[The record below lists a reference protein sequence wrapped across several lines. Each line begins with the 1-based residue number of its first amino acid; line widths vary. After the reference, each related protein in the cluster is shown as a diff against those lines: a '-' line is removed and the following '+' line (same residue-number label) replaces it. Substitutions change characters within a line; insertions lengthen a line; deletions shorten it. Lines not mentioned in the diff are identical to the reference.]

1 MSTEK
6 LETGQ
11 ILVIRPKMGII
22 PELTKQNYETIARQL
37 RELIT
42 NALDAKAE
50 NIYIDI
56 QIDGKFTDM
65 IIADD
70 GFGMDDETFL
80 DQFLALGGSKKY
92 SEDDQ
97 IGRIGIGFLACA
109 PLCENIEIHSR
120 AKGSNRAFIA
130 VLYSKQLYEESF
142 RYEGMDEFSA
152 GKVLKVYEDADG
164 AGLDGHFT
172 RIVLKNLTTKFI
184 GNLNNKK
191 ELDKLKE
198 EFRRLFPLPYPKNN
212 KLFTEI
218 SSELRDLLIK
228 YSDPWRVN
236 LFFNGEELTRRVY
249 GDKEEEDFKDI
260 YELKEI
266 KAKKGS
272 GKVTGYFIQSY
283 KFLKDWD
290 GLISRFQNTT
300 VEDKGYLGFE
310 KKKSA
315 LRYVTGELFLS
326 GLDKNLAI
334 SINRN
339 QFNEANED
347 FIYLRDVI
355 HEHLDHITS
364 AVYRKSRASSKV
376 RKEIKKKKA
385 IKEKLTKVSRS
396 ISEKRPKKPKQIQK
410 ELVEKP
416 IKKIE
421 ATNLSELSLEK
432 ELKDIEVKIVK
443 KVPKRGRLKEGFTI
457 EWEGDDR
464 SKPVVLIEKK
474 LVEETGEEITI
485 DDKLFKV
492 YFIEDSVN
500 LDPCKINY
508 EEKEV
513 IFNRSHPALITRDEK
528 VISFIFL
535 LTYFYDKTKTKAD
548 YRKKIIDNL
557 FGIID

>member
-1 MSTEK
+1 MLTEK
-6 LETGQ
+6 LEAGQ
-11 ILVIRPKMGII
+11 SLVIRPKMGII

-37 RELIT
+37 REIVT
-42 NALDAKAE
+42 NALDARAE
-50 NIYIDI
+50 NIYIDT

-70 GFGMDDETFL
+70 GYGMDDKTFL
-80 DQFLALGGSKKY
+80 DQFLALGGSKKF
-92 SEDDQ
+92 SDSSQ

-109 PLCENIEIHSR
+109 PLCENIEIYSR
-120 AKGSNRAFIA
+120 AKGSNRAFKAI
-130 VLYSKQLYEESF
+130 LYSNLLYEESF
-142 RYEGMDEFSA
+142 RYEGMEEFEA
-152 GKVLKVYEDADG
+152 GKVLKIYEDADG
-164 AGLDGHFT
+164 AGLDSHFT
-172 RIVLKNLTTKFI
+172 HIILKKLNTKFI
-184 GNLNNKK
+184 DTLNNKE

-198 EFRRLFPLPYPKNN
+198 EFRRLFPLPYLKTN
-212 KLFTEI
+212 KLFTQI
-218 SSELRDLLIK
+218 SSELNDLLIQ
-228 YSDPWRVN
+228 YSNPWKLNV
-236 LFFNGEELTRRVY
+236 FFNGDKLTRRVY
-249 GDKEEEDFKDI
+249 GDKESEEFKDV

-272 GKVTGYFIQSY
+272 GKVSGYFIQSY
-283 KFLKDWD
+283 SHIEEWD

-315 LRYVTGELFLS
+315 LRYVTGELFFS
-326 GLDKNLAI
+326 DLDKNLAI

-347 FIYLRDVI
+347 FIYLREII
-355 HEHLDHITS
+355 HEHLDYFTS
-364 AVYRKSRASSKV
+364 AVYKKSRASSKV

-385 IKEKLTKVSRS
+385 IREKLNKVSRS
-396 ISEKRPKKPKQIQK
+396 ISEIKPKKPKQIQK

-416 IKKIE
+416 FKKYE
-421 ATNLSELSLEK
+421 ATNLLDLNLEK
-432 ELKDIEVKIVK
+432 DLKNVEVKIVEK
-443 KVPKRGRLKEGFTI
+443 IPKRGRLNEHFTI

-474 LVEETGEEITI
+474 LVEDTGGDILI
-485 DDKLFKV
+485 DDKLFKI

-513 IFNRSHPALITRDEK
+513 IFNRSHPALATRDEK
-528 VISFIFL
+528 VISFLFL
-535 LTYFYDKTKTKAD
+535 LKNYVIGCQRIK
-548 YRKKIIDNL
+548 
-557 FGIID
+557 